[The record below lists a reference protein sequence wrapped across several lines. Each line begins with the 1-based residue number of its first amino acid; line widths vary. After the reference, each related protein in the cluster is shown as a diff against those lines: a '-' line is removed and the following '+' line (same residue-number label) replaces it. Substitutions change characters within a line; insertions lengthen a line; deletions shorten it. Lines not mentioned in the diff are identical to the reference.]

1 MRSESFIESDKIRLE
16 RSWVIDMSCEKI
28 RCDTEFNFML
38 TDLNEGVLIIRNML
52 IVTLEKK
59 KKDRGSEQLKVV

>member
-1 MRSESFIESDKIRLE
+1 
-16 RSWVIDMSCEKI
+16 
-28 RCDTEFNFML
+28 ML

-59 KKDRGSEQLKVV
+59 KKDRGSEQLKVVV